1 MKNSFLIFC
10 LFFVIFVLLNSCSN
24 KFQKEID
31 EVVQMQ
37 VKVKGVEES
46 FNKLNPKIID
56 EAFAE
61 YNMIMGQIKTY
72 YNPDSVTHDESLLID
87 NYKGIKKGVGSF
99 SSDYANL
106 KNNITLLNTQLEKLK
121 TDFENESVTP
131 ENIETFLNHERNNVE
146 LVQQNLSTLVFNYD
160 FVLTAHDSLAPKV
173 KSLIFNNDF

>member
-1 MKNSFLIFC
+1 MNNFFRFFSIISLALVLIT
-10 LFFVIFVLLNSCSN
+10 SCSN

-31 EVVQMQ
+31 EVTQMQ
-37 VKVKGVEES
+37 VKVKGVEDS
-46 FNKLNPKIID
+46 FNSLDPKKID

-61 YNMIMGQIKTY
+61 YNIIMGQIKTY
-72 YNPDSVTHDESLLID
+72 YNPDSITHEQSQLMD
-87 NYKGIKKGVGSF
+87 NYKGIKKGAKSF

-131 ENIETFLNHERNNVE
+131 ENTETFLNHERNNVE
-146 LVQQNLSTLVFNYD
+146 LVQQNLSTLIFNYD